1 MLLEEIRE
9 EGRKEGREEGREYS
23 EKYTQKLTQLMENDS
38 RTEELL
44 AALKDRILLHQ
55 LFEEYKIETLI
66 D

>member
-9 EGRKEGREEGREYS
+9 EGREEGREYS

-44 AALKDRILLHQ
+44 AALKDQALLHK
-55 LFEEYKIETLI
+55 LYEEYHI
-66 D
+66 DTSME

>member
-9 EGRKEGREEGREYS
+9 EGREEGREYS

-44 AALKDRILLHQ
+44 AALKDRTLLHQ
-55 LFEEYKIETLI
+55 LYEEYHI
-66 D
+66 DTSME

>member
-9 EGRKEGREEGREYS
+9 EGREEGREYS